1 MRNFSWICFVAFLF
15 ASTREARSELDTF
28 VKAAA
33 YEAESGQGEFN
44 TASLYTSATFSN
56 PNGGSASA
64 SASVGP
70 VLEEPT
76 GDAPPK
82 THLAMKAFA
91 TATGGSGESRFVGN
105 QATASVFWDEVMTF
119 HEDTEFPGQGPLKE
133 VLHYV
138 KFVFHADGS
147 ESGDTHARFEFALT
161 NPQDGESIIL
171 NHSLVATSQD
181 VPVLLLKEDLNILES
196 VSLHVGFSLKIA
208 ATGHGTGFGN
218 QGFPNSSTADYG
230 HTIKLMSIGAYDANG
245 NVIPGV
251 TIQSES
257 GFDYN
262 PAIVPEPLSATLAAT
277 GLVCISFASRL
288 TRRKRD
294 TKTASCAHGT
304 GGDC

>member
-1 MRNFSWICFVAFLF
+1 MRNFSWICFVAFLC
-15 ASTREARSELDTF
+15 ASTREARSALDTF

-33 YEAESGQGEFN
+33 YEGESGQGEFN

-64 SASVGP
+64 WASVGP

-76 GDAPPK
+76 GNGPPK

-91 TATGGSGESRFVGN
+91 TAKGGPGFIGN
-105 QATASVFWDEVMTF
+105 QATASLAWDEVMTF
-119 HEDTEFPGQGPLKE
+119 EEDTSFPGQGPLKE

-138 KFVFHADGS
+138 KFVFHADGKC
-147 ESGDTHARFEFALT
+147 SGDTLSRFTFALT
-161 NPQDGESIIL
+161 NPQDGESIIQD
-171 NHSLVATSQD
+171 HSLGTTSQD
-181 VPVLLLKEDLNILES
+181 VPVLLLKEDLNYLDS
-196 VSLHVGFSLKIA
+196 VSLHVSFSLSIA
-208 ATGHGTGFGN
+208 ATGHGTEFGK

-245 NVIPGV
+245 NVIPGI

-262 PAIVPEPLSATLAAT
+262 PAIVPEPLSATLSAT
-277 GLVCISFASRL
+277 GLLCVSFASRL
-288 TRRKRD
+288 TRRKAR
-294 TKTASCAHGT
+294 
-304 GGDC
+304 